1 MYFWEEFFVRFLS
14 KQDFDNLGS
23 NINFA
28 KECNKLYSKNNSV
41 EYQVKRYQDLYKI
54 HSEFSGENVLIFSSP
69 GRIEVCGNHTDHNN
83 GKVLCA
89 SISVDTVAMVTPIAE
104 DTIIVASVGYP
115 PLVVDINDLEAKSS
129 EYGKSEGLVR
139 GVCAYFKQNGYKI
152 GGFYATT
159 TSDVFK
165 GAGVSSSACFEVL
178 ICEILN
184 VLYND
189 GKMDAITKAYASHL
203 AESKYFGKPCGLMDQ
218 SAIALGGVSYID
230 FKDTNAPEV
239 ESIPW
244 QFDGVDIVLVNCGG
258 DHCGLTDQYASIR
271 TEMEDVAKIFGQK
284 VLRFVNKDKFLSTI
298 PIIQSDV
305 SGRAILRAMH
315 YFDENERVEICAEAI
330 KSKNIESYFDM
341 INASG
346 DSSYKL
352 LQNCYPEGDRD
363 MRIPIALALS
373 KKICGNTGAIR
384 VHGGGFAGTMIAYV
398 PSDTT
403 STLTD
408 NLKAVFGA
416 DNVFVISI
424 RNSGTRQIEF

>member
-1 MYFWEEFFVRFLS
+1 MKFLS

-23 NINFA
+23 NVNFA
-28 KECNKLYSKNNSV
+28 KECSALYAKNNGL
-41 EYQVKRYQDLYKI
+41 EYQIKRYQDLYKI
-54 HSEFSGENVLIFSSP
+54 HSEFSGENVLLFSSP

-89 SISVDTVAMVTPIAE
+89 SISVDTIAMVTPVIE
-104 DTIIVASVGYP
+104 DVITIASVGYP
-115 PLVVDINDLEAKSS
+115 PLVVDINDLEPKTA

-159 TSDVFK
+159 SSDVFK

-178 ICEILN
+178 VCEILN
-184 VLYND
+184 ILYND
-189 GKMDAITKAYASHL
+189 GKMDALTKAYASHL
-203 AESKYFGKPCGLMDQ
+203 AESEFFGKPCGLMDQ

-230 FKDTNAPEV
+230 FKDTKAPEV

-244 QFDGVDIVLVNCGG
+244 KFENVDIVLVNCGG

-271 TEMEDVAKIFGQK
+271 TEMEAVASIFGQK

-315 YFDENERVEICAEAI
+315 YFNENERVEKCADAI
-330 KSKNIESYFDM
+330 KNVDIDKYYDM

-352 LQNCYPEGDRD
+352 LQNVYPEGDRD

-373 KKICGNTGAIR
+373 NNICGDKGAIR

-398 PSDTT
+398 PSDLT
-403 STLTD
+403 SELVTK
-408 NLKAVFGA
+408 LKSVFGT
-416 DNVFVISI
+416 DNVFQISI
-424 RNSGTRQIEF
+424 RNSGTRMIEI

>member
-1 MYFWEEFFVRFLS
+1 MKFLS

-23 NINFA
+23 NVNFA
-28 KECNKLYSKNNSV
+28 KECSALYAKNNGL
-41 EYQVKRYQDLYKI
+41 EYQIKRYQDLYKI
-54 HSEFSGENVLIFSSP
+54 HSEFSGENVLLFSSP

-89 SISVDTVAMVTPIAE
+89 SISVDTIAMVTPVIE
-104 DTIIVASVGYP
+104 DVITIASVGYP
-115 PLVVDINDLEAKSS
+115 PLVVDINDLEPKTA

-159 TSDVFK
+159 SSDVFK

-178 ICEILN
+178 VCEILN
-184 VLYND
+184 ILYND
-189 GKMDAITKAYASHL
+189 GKMDALTKAYASHL
-203 AESKYFGKPCGLMDQ
+203 AESEFFGKPCGLMDQ

-230 FKDTNAPEV
+230 FKDTKAPEV

-244 QFDGVDIVLVNCGG
+244 KFENVDIVLVNCGG

-271 TEMEDVAKIFGQK
+271 TEMETVASIFGQK
-284 VLRFVNKDKFLSTI
+284 VLRFVKKDKFLSTI

-315 YFDENERVEICAEAI
+315 YFNENERVEKCADAI
-330 KSKNIESYFDM
+330 KNVDIDKYYDM

-352 LQNCYPEGDRD
+352 LQNVYPEGDRD

-373 KKICGNTGAIR
+373 KNICGDEGAIR

-398 PSDTT
+398 PSDLT
-403 STLTD
+403 SELVKK
-408 NLKAVFGA
+408 LKAVFGT
-416 DNVFVISI
+416 DNVFQISI
-424 RNSGTRQIEF
+424 RNSGTRMIEI

>member
-1 MYFWEEFFVRFLS
+1 MKFLS

-23 NINFA
+23 NVYFA
-28 KECNKLYSKNNSV
+28 KECSALYAKNNGL
-41 EYQVKRYQDLYKI
+41 EYQIKRYQDLYKI
-54 HSEFSGENVLIFSSP
+54 HSEFSGENVLLFSSP

-89 SISVDTVAMVTPIAE
+89 SISVDTIAMVTPVIE
-104 DTIIVASVGYP
+104 DVITIASVGYP
-115 PLVVDINDLEAKSS
+115 PLVVDINDLEPKTA

-159 TSDVFK
+159 SSDVFK

-178 ICEILN
+178 VCEILN
-184 VLYND
+184 ILYNN
-189 GKMDAITKAYASHL
+189 GKMDALTKAHASHL
-203 AESKYFGKPCGLMDQ
+203 AESEFFGKPCGLMDQ

-230 FKDTNAPEV
+230 FKDTKAPEV

-244 QFDGVDIVLVNCGG
+244 KFENVDIVLVNCGG

-271 TEMEDVAKIFGQK
+271 TEMEAVASIFGQK

-315 YFDENERVEICAEAI
+315 YFNENERVEKCADAI
-330 KSKNIESYFDM
+330 KNVDIDKYYDM

-352 LQNCYPEGDRD
+352 LQNVYPEGDRD

-373 KKICGNTGAIR
+373 NNICGDKGAIR

-398 PSDTT
+398 PSDLT
-403 STLTD
+403 SELVTK
-408 NLKAVFGA
+408 LKSVFGT
-416 DNVFVISI
+416 DNVFQISI
-424 RNSGTRQIEF
+424 RNSGTRMIEI

>member
-1 MYFWEEFFVRFLS
+1 MKFLS

-23 NINFA
+23 NVNFA
-28 KECNKLYSKNNSV
+28 KECSALYAKNNGL
-41 EYQVKRYQDLYKI
+41 EYQIKRYQDLYKI
-54 HSEFSGENVLIFSSP
+54 HSEFSGENVLLFSSP

-89 SISVDTVAMVTPIAE
+89 SISVDTIAMVTPVIE
-104 DTIIVASVGYP
+104 DVITIASVGYP
-115 PLVVDINDLEAKSS
+115 PLVVDINDLEPKTA

-159 TSDVFK
+159 SSDVFK

-178 ICEILN
+178 VCEILN
-184 VLYND
+184 ILYND
-189 GKMDAITKAYASHL
+189 GKMDALTKAYASHL
-203 AESKYFGKPCGLMDQ
+203 AESEFFGKPCGLMDQ

-230 FKDTNAPEV
+230 FKDTKAPEV

-244 QFDGVDIVLVNCGG
+244 KFENVDIVLVNCGG

-271 TEMEDVAKIFGQK
+271 TEMETVASIFGQK
-284 VLRFVNKDKFLSTI
+284 VLRFVKKDKFLSTI

-315 YFDENERVEICAEAI
+315 YFNENERVEKCADAI
-330 KSKNIESYFDM
+330 KNVDIDKYYDM

-352 LQNCYPEGDRD
+352 LQNVYPEGDRD

-373 KKICGNTGAIR
+373 KNICGDKGAIR

-398 PSDTT
+398 PSDLT
-403 STLTD
+403 SELVKK
-408 NLKAVFGA
+408 LKAVFGT
-416 DNVFVISI
+416 DNVFQISI
-424 RNSGTRQIEF
+424 RNSGTRMIEI

>member
-1 MYFWEEFFVRFLS
+1 MKFLS

-23 NINFA
+23 NVNFA
-28 KECNKLYSKNNSV
+28 KECSALYAKNNGL
-41 EYQVKRYQDLYKI
+41 EYQIKRYQDLYKI
-54 HSEFSGENVLIFSSP
+54 HSEFSGENVLLFSSP

-89 SISVDTVAMVTPIAE
+89 SISVDTIAMVTPVIE
-104 DTIIVASVGYP
+104 DVITIASVGYP
-115 PLVVDINDLEAKSS
+115 PLVVDINDLEPKTA

-159 TSDVFK
+159 SSDVFK

-178 ICEILN
+178 VCEILN
-184 VLYND
+184 ILYND
-189 GKMDAITKAYASHL
+189 GKMDALTKAYASHL
-203 AESKYFGKPCGLMDQ
+203 AESEFFGKPCGLMDQ

-230 FKDTNAPEV
+230 FKDTKAPEV

-244 QFDGVDIVLVNCGG
+244 KFENVDIVLVNCGG

-271 TEMEDVAKIFGQK
+271 TEMETVASIFGQK
-284 VLRFVNKDKFLSTI
+284 VLRFVKKDKFLSTI

-315 YFDENERVEICAEAI
+315 YFNENERVEKCADAI
-330 KSKNIESYFDM
+330 KNVDIDKYYDM

-352 LQNCYPEGDRD
+352 LQNVYPEGDRD

-373 KKICGNTGAIR
+373 NNICGDKGAIR

-398 PSDTT
+398 PSDLT
-403 STLTD
+403 SELVKK
-408 NLKAVFGA
+408 LKAVFGT
-416 DNVFVISI
+416 DNVFQISI
-424 RNSGTRQIEF
+424 RNSGTRMIEI

>member
-1 MYFWEEFFVRFLS
+1 MRYLN
-14 KQDFDNLGS
+14 KKDFDGLAN
-23 NINFA
+23 NTAFKA
-28 KECNKLYSKNNSV
+28 ECEKLYSKSNGFD
-41 EYQVKRYQDLYKI
+41 YQVKRYQELYEI
-54 HSEFSGENVLIFSSP
+54 HSEFNADKVLLFSSP

-89 SISVDTVAMVTPIAE
+89 SISVDTIAMVTPIDE
-104 DTIIVASVGYP
+104 PVITVASVGYSP
-115 PLVVDINDLEAKSS
+115 VTIDINDLVPKTS

-139 GVCAYFKQNGYKI
+139 GVCAYFKNNGYNI

-189 GKMDAITKAYASHL
+189 GKMNALTKAYASHL
-203 AESKYFGKPCGLMDQ
+203 AESSFFGKPCGLMDQ

-230 FKDTNAPEV
+230 FEDTNSPKV

-244 QFDGVDIVLVNCGG
+244 KFENVDIVLVNCGG

-271 TEMEDVAKIFGQK
+271 TEMEHIASLFNQK
-284 VLRFVNKDKFLSTI
+284 VLRFVDKDNFMQNIAK
-298 PIIQSDV
+298 IQKEA
-305 SGRAILRAMH
+305 SGRAILRAIH
-315 YFDENERVEICAEAI
+315 YFNENARVDVCAKAI
-330 KSKNIESYFDM
+330 KDVDINKYYEM
-341 INASG
+341 INSSG
-346 DSSYKL
+346 NSSYKL

-363 MRIPIALALS
+363 MRIPLALALADEVRGD
-373 KKICGNTGAIR
+373 KGAIR

-398 PSDTT
+398 PSNITKKLVGELI
-403 STLTD
+403 S
-408 NLKAVFGA
+408 VFGE
-416 DNVFVISI
+416 DNVFEIAI
-424 RNSGTRQIEF
+424 RNSGSRQVEI